1 MSSKK
6 YDLVG
11 IGNAL
16 LDFQLEVTDAVL
28 DEFQVKKASMTLVEA
43 THQLKLLSILREE
56 KANKSISISSG
67 GSAANTLAGF
77 SNFGGKAAFI
87 GKLGSD
93 ENGKTYVQDL
103 EKCGVSFNGRL
114 EKELVTGSCLA
125 LITPDAERT
134 MLTSLGAAIELAESD
149 IDPELIKS
157 SNVIY
162 IEGYLWDS
170 PSARRACQVA
180 MKIAR
185 ENNVKVAM
193 SFSDAFCVD
202 RHRADFMALLKSKS
216 LDYLFCN
223 ETEALSAAQTKNVQ
237 EAFES
242 LSSLCDHCYIST
254 GPRGALA
261 SEGFGK
267 LKENVST
274 WDVELVDKIGA
285 GDLFASGVL
294 YGITKN
300 KSLRERAYL
309 GCYSATRIIQQM
321 SARLNG
327 VSLAEELAIA
337 LKGPASS
344 GSVLMAL

>member
-1 MSSKK
+1 MTSKK
-6 YDLVG
+6 FDLVG

-16 LDFQLEVTDAVL
+16 LDFQLEVKEAIL

-56 KANKSISISSG
+56 KGHKSMNISSG
-67 GSAANTLAGF
+67 GSAANTMAGF

-87 GKLGSD
+87 GKLGND
-93 ENGKTYVQDL
+93 ENGKIYVQDL
-103 EKCGVSFNGRL
+103 EKCGVSFSGKL
-114 EKELVTGSCLA
+114 EKDLITGSCLA

-149 IDPELIKS
+149 IDPELIKVS
-157 SNVIY
+157 GTIY

-170 PSARRACQVA
+170 PSARKACQLA
-180 MKIAR
+180 IKIAR
-185 ENNVKVAM
+185 KNNVKVAM

-202 RHRADFMALLKSKS
+202 RHRDDFMGLLKSKS

-223 ETEALSAAQTKNVQ
+223 EAEALSAAQTKEIQ
-237 EAFES
+237 KAFES
-242 LSSLCDHCYIST
+242 LSTLCDHCYIST

-261 SEGFGK
+261 SEDFGK
-267 LKENVST
+267 TKEQVST

-294 YGITKN
+294 YGIIQN
-300 KSLRERAYL
+300 KSLKERAFL

-327 VSLAEELAIA
+327 ISLAEELSIA
-337 LKGPASS
+337 LKGPETS
-344 GSVLMAL
+344 GATLMAL